1 MPNMWL
7 LHVSMVFLAFSHIS
21 SPCFAFLSWF
31 LNLTQT
37 IFIIIC
43 KNHCQIPI
51 CVIFVANS
59 LIYEYSMYL
68 WFWYNFDVNVLRQE
82 KTSQCDLQ
90 IYWKLTDFLYVWKLR
105 LTWCNCAK
113 IVVFAIF
120 FWLLT
125 VSHYFLTPM
134 LPKSIYQ
141 LVMNYMYFWCMWKF
155 CG

>member
-7 LHVSMVFLAFSHIS
+7 LHVSMIFLAFSHIF
-21 SPCFAFLSWF
+21 SPCFTFLSW
-31 LNLTQT
+31 LHIWTHSLHYSLQ
-37 IFIIIC
+37 
-43 KNHCQIPI
+43 KSLLYPI

-59 LIYEYSMYL
+59 LIYEYSMHL
-68 WFWYNFDVNVLRQE
+68 WFCYNFDVNVLRYE
-82 KTSQCDLQ
+82 KTSQCNLQ

-125 VSHYFLTPM
+125 VSHYFFTPM
-134 LPKSIYQ
+134 VPKSIYL
-141 LVMNYMYFWCMWKF
+141 LVI
-155 CG
+155 